1 LPVEEKAVAIA
12 NSEVKWS
19 ITDEEK
25 GA

>member
-1 LPVEEKAVAIA
+1 LPVEEKAVAFA